1 MGVVLLGVGGSLYY
15 AFAGVV
21 HVATGV
27 LLYRGD
33 KRGATLYGAF
43 FSFLPRCFFIR

>member
-21 HVATGV
+21 LVATGV